1 MIRAGALDSIE
12 KNRSKLLGCYEDIL
26 DKMQVSMRH
35 QQEGQ
40 VGLFQTLDED
50 FYSDILESSAFR
62 EIPDLELLRHEKE
75 LIGDYLSAHPLDGF
89 LKEWQ
94 GGVPLADLG
103 ESFDKEVVEVVGVLS
118 NVVHRITK
126 TNQPFT
132 MGEIEDFGSKRTF
145 LAFNSPAYPKMIEH
159 IKDDV
164 IVKLK
169 VKVKLRNSEVSLML
183 EETTLLNHQLVEKV
197 CHVDLLENQSMEQ
210 LHEIKQACLMN
221 RGQIPIVFHV
231 QQTVIKTNKKYWIK
245 DTAISV
251 LESILGEQK
260 VWLEN

>member
-1 MIRAGALDSIE
+1 MVEADVSSSSSEAAVVVLVFVLVVGACVVVFVL
-12 KNRSKLLGCYEDIL
+12 
-26 DKMQVSMRH
+26 V
-35 QQEGQ
+35 
-40 VGLFQTLDED
+40 VG
-50 FYSDILESSAFR
+50 ACVV
-62 EIPDLELLRHEKE
+62 
-75 LIGDYLSAHPLDGF
+75 GAC
-89 LKEWQ
+89 
-94 GGVPLADLG
+94 VVVA
-103 ESFDKEVVEVVGVLS
+103 VVEVVGVLS